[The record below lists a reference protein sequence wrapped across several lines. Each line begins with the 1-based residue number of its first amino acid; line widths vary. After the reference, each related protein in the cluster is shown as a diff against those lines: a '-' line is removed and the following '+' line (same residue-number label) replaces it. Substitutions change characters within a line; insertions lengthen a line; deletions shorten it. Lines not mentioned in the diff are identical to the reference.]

1 MHAVVGARRI
11 RARAVARTGAGS
23 SGTLA
28 WQLDFFLQNLRQN
41 LNPVTKLGRG
51 LDLAFVL
58 EFGPVPADDLA
69 PGATDRTIVWEYE
82 SPGQFP
88 GALCFLVGLCLR
100 AQCQRTSAMLAVILA
115 VILVAKVGRRRHNG
129 GYANTAI
136 CRDNTRPGFDSTA

>member
-28 WQLDFFLQNLRQN
+28 WQLGFFLQNLRQN

-58 EFGPVPADDLA
+58 EFGPVPADEVAHHNPIVVSL
-69 PGATDRTIVWEYE
+69 TDRYLIDADRLGARRT
-82 SPGQFP
+82 GQP
-88 GALCFLVGLCLR
+88 EGLAGVNC
-100 AQCQRTSAMLAVILA
+100 
-115 VILVAKVGRRRHNG
+115 
-129 GYANTAI
+129 
-136 CRDNTRPGFDSTA
+136 GF